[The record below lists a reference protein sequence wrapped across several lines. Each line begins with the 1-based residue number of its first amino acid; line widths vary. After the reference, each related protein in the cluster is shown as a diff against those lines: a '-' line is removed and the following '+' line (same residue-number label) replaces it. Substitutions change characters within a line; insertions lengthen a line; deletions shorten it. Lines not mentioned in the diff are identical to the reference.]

1 MKYLLLSLL
10 FIFSANAE
18 IKGTFVNK
26 SNVKNPTRRHRTMSL
41 CESEE
46 GTGNCINTGTK
57 DMRRFMLGQE
67 DNLDSPIFRLPNN
80 SPVKLSCF
88 TSADCPGIA
97 LGVFDGES
105 FPDRVCLG
113 EAGST
118 ERWDELVN
126 HPGMTGVTGPWFI
139 WCEKETGNFNQRDII
154 IIDPAGIIAADAEDA
169 QVVSDKSAR
178 DTAKSSRDIE
188 LDNCVQSSKNPTLT
202 PQEIVGCIA
211 AMVREIR
218 GNKVAIPDL

>member
-10 FIFSANAE
+10 FIFPAFAE
-18 IKGTFVNK
+18 IRGTFVNK

-41 CESEE
+41 CESDK
-46 GTGNCINTGTK
+46 GAGNCINTGTK

-67 DNLDSPIFRLPNN
+67 DNLDSPIFRLPDN
-80 SPVKLSCF
+80 SPVKL
-88 TSADCPGIA
+88 DCTDKDDCRTRAMGI
-97 LGVFDGES
+97 FDGEN
-105 FPDRVCLG
+105 FPNRVCLV
-113 EAGST
+113 EAETT

-126 HPGMTGVTGPWFI
+126 HPGVTDVVGPWFI